1 MSRCLFG
8 KHGLII
14 KMAGLVVE
22 VLSFLDVPVSV
33 ETSTEA
39 GVIQSSACLQALV
52 LDKKQSW
59 DCPVSNVSDWMRGT
73 LGTSLGVGHGGGAA
87 ANRVP

>member
-1 MSRCLFG
+1 MSRCLLG

-39 GVIQSSACLQALV
+39 GVIQSTACLQALV

-59 DCPVSNVSDWMRGT
+59 YCPVSNVSDWMRGT
-73 LGTSLGVGHGGGAA
+73 LSTSLGGGGAA